1 MNRRTSLIAVIAI
14 ILLVGGLLWF
24 QGGKEQPDTLDVA
37 INLPLS
43 GPIAAFMD
51 PYPTGLKMGLEEGGT
66 ALNLPSSWF
75 SVDTQDNAGKPSQAV
90 SVMQRQKLNKFD
102 VYISGSTEM
111 TLAIIDEI
119 DATKKPHFLIT
130 FDAYMTGEGPDRLR
144 ILPNYKLEGPLW
156 VEYAKRRGAKRI
168 FMLTLNNPPIE
179 EEFAKIVEPGVKA
192 LGAEFRR
199 ERFEWT
205 GSDYRVLALKA
216 KEYQPDLIM
225 VNGYSVHLYPAI
237 SALRSQGLIKDYNT
251 IAALDFVDLLY
262 NDTPKAELVEVAFVC
277 PLFEIPGAVP
287 ESVDWR
293 KRYQERAGKRPSYVA
308 AYAYDT
314 GRMLA
319 DAYSKNPEPTKADLV
334 AVLPME
340 GVSGE
345 VAVDAEGDLVSTLTI
360 AAVEPDGAVVE
371 LK

>member
-1 MNRRTSLIAVIAI
+1 MNKRTSLIAIVA
-14 ILLVGGLLWF
+14 ILLIGGLLWF
-24 QGGKEQPDTLDVA
+24 QNGTKNPDTLEVA

-43 GPIAAFMD
+43 GPIAAFME
-51 PYPTGLKMGLEEGGT
+51 PYPVGLKMGLEEGGD
-66 ALNLPSSWF
+66 ALNLPTPYF
-75 SVDTQDNAGKPSQAV
+75 SLDVQDNAGKPSQAI
-90 SVMQRQKLNKFD
+90 SVMQRQKLHGFD
-102 VYISGSTEM
+102 VYVSGSTEM
-111 TLAIIDEI
+111 TMAIIGEV

-130 FDAYMTGEGPDRLR
+130 FDAYMTGKGPDRLR

-168 FMLTLNNPPIE
+168 FMLTLNNAPIE
-179 EEFAKIVEPGVKA
+179 EEFSKIVEPGVKT

-205 GSDYRVLALKA
+205 GSDYRALALKVQ
-216 KEYQPDLIM
+216 EYQPDLIM

-237 SALRSQGLIKDYNT
+237 GALRSLGLVKDHNT
-251 IAALDFVDLLY
+251 IAALDFGDLLY
-262 NDTPKAELVEVAFVC
+262 NGTPKAELVDVAFVC

-287 ESVDWR
+287 QSADWR
-293 KRYQERAGKRPSYVA
+293 KRYEARAGNRPSYVA

-314 GRMLA
+314 GRMIA
-319 DAYSKNPEPTKADLV
+319 NAYKKNPHPTKADLV

-340 GVSGE
+340 GVSGK
-345 VAVDAEGDLVSTLTI
+345 VAVDGEGDLASTLTI
-360 AAVEPDGAVVE
+360 AAVEPDGNVIT

>member
-1 MNRRTSLIAVIAI
+1 MNRGTSLIAAI
-14 ILLVGGLLWF
+14 VAIVLSGGLLGV
-24 QGGKEQPDTLDVA
+24 QSRAKQADTLEVA

-51 PYPTGLKMGLEEGGT
+51 PYPLGLKMGLEEGGA
-66 ALNLPSSWF
+66 ALKLPTPYF
-75 SVDTQDNAGKPSQAV
+75 SLDVQDNAGKPSQAI
-90 SVMQRQKLNKFD
+90 SVMQRQKLNGFD

-111 TLAIIDEI
+111 TMAIIDEV

-168 FMLTLNNPPIE
+168 FMLTLNNAPIE
-179 EEFAKIVEPGVKA
+179 EEFTKIVERGITA

-216 KEYQPDLIM
+216 QKYKPDLIM

-237 SALRSQGLIKDYNT
+237 GALRALGLVKDHNT
-251 IAALDFVDLLY
+251 IAALDFGDLLY
-262 NDTPKAELVEVAFVC
+262 NDTPKAELLDVAFVC

-287 ESVDWR
+287 DSADWR
-293 KRYQERAGKRPSYVA
+293 KRYHARTGKRPSYVA
-308 AYAYDT
+308 AYAYDS

-319 DAYSKNPEPTKADLV
+319 AAYAKNPQPTKADLV
-334 AVLPME
+334 ATLPME
-340 GVSGE
+340 GVSGT
-345 VAVDAEGDLVSTLTI
+345 VAVDGKGDLASTLTI
-360 AAVEPDGAVVE
+360 AAVRQDGTVQE
-371 LK
+371 LR

>member
-1 MNRRTSLIAVIAI
+1 MNKRTTLIAVIA

-24 QGGKEQPDTLDVA
+24 QGGKEEQPDTLDVA

-66 ALNLPSSWF
+66 ALDLPSSYF
-75 SVDTQDNAGKPSQAV
+75 SLDVQDNAGKPSQAIT
-90 SVMQRQKLNKFD
+90 VMQRQKMNGFD

-111 TLAIIDEI
+111 TLAIADEV

-130 FDAYMTGEGPDRLR
+130 FDAYMTGKGPDRLR
-144 ILPNYKLEGPLW
+144 VLPNYKLEGPLW

-179 EEFAKIVEPGVKA
+179 EEFAKIVEPGVEA
-192 LGAEFRR
+192 LGAEFHR

-205 GSDYRVLALKA
+205 GSDYRALALKA

-237 SALRSQGLIKDYNT
+237 SALRSQGLIKDHNT
-251 IAALDFVDLLY
+251 IAALDFGDLLY
-262 NDTPKAELVEVAFVC
+262 NDTPKAELMDVAFVS
-277 PLFEIPGAVP
+277 PMFEIPGAVP
-287 ESVDWR
+287 DSAEWR
-293 KRYQERAGKRPSYVA
+293 KRYRERTGKRPSYVA

-319 DAYSKNPEPTKADLV
+319 ATYSKNAEPTKADMV
-334 AVLPME
+334 AVLPMD
-340 GVSGE
+340 GVSGK
-345 VAVDAEGDLVSTLTI
+345 VAVDAEGDLASTLTI
-360 AAVEPDGAVVE
+360 AAVKADGTVVE
-371 LK
+371 ID